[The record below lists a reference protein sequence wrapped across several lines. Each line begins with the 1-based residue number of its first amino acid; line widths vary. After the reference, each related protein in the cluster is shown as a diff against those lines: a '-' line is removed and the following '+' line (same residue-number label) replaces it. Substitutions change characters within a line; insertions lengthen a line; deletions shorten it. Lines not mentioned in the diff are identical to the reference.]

1 MREFPVCMCRLA
13 IAFVSLPIAFAAP
26 SLRSSDSV
34 TPQSFASASFDI
46 IIVGGG
52 TAGLVLASRLSEPPA
67 NISTPLRIGVIE
79 AGHDH
84 ANDPLIDVPFGVNLL
99 ENSSLGTVFGN
110 PEYDWAF
117 RSTPQAALGGR
128 AISYPRYESSLS
140 PLWFIMLMLDLQR
153 EITRRFLCS
162 QCDGL
167 ATWFTHRL

>member
-1 MREFPVCMCRLA
+1 MCRLA

-67 NISTPLRIGVIE
+67 NISTPPLRIGVIE

-140 PLWFIMLMLDLQR
+140 PLWFVMLMLDLQR
-153 EITRRFLCS
+153 EITRRLLCS